1 MKCSVSRVE
10 HAVVSKEGA
19 AWPSGGYVGIRRRI
33 YKSASRSMPGLVEG
47 FHKQKV
53 DPDLL

>member
-1 MKCSVSRVE
+1 MA
-10 HAVVSKEGA
+10 H
-19 AWPSGGYVGIRRRI
+19 VGIRRKI
-33 YKSASRSMPGLVEG
+33 YKSASRSMGGLVEG